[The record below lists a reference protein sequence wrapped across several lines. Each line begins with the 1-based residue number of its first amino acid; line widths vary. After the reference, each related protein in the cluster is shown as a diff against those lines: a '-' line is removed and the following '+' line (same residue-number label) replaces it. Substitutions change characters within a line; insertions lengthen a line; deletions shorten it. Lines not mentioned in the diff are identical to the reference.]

1 MSYYII
7 RFVDKNKTKYTE
19 FQGEDHYD
27 AIEAFR
33 ECYPNAEIEL
43 VGEVLEGINFES
55 EEE

>member
-7 RFVDKNKTKYTE
+7 RYVDKNKTKYTE

-43 VGEVLEGINFES
+43 VGEVLEGISFGED
-55 EEE
+55 E